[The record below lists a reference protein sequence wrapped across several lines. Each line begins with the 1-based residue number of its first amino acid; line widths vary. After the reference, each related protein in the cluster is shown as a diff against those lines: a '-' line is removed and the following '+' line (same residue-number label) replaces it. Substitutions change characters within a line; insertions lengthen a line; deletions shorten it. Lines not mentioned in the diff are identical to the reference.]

1 MNEAYKIRSVL
12 IVDDDP
18 AVIQTMEEHLRRSN
32 FSTTVADTHTKA
44 LAIYEKVTPDAIIVD
59 VDFNQDNGPEFLRD
73 LRSRGDVP
81 IIVIGNRRKENDKV
95 VWLEFGADEYL
106 SKPLS
111 TRELLVRIKSLGRR
125 CFPTPLENHR
135 KTQLRRWLFGGWELC
150 LKTRQLREPSGELVP
165 LTRGE
170 YALLVAFLEAGLRP
184 LSRECLQ
191 RATRIHGDIF
201 DRSIDVQI
209 LRLRRKLEIDAGAP
223 QLIKTVRG
231 VGYEFSIPAE
241 RA

>member
-1 MNEAYKIRSVL
+1 MNEACSIRSVL
-12 IVDDDP
+12 IVDADP
-18 AVIQTMEEHLRRSN
+18 ALVQAMEEHLRRSN

-44 LAIYEKVTPDAIIVD
+44 LAVYEKVTPDTIIVD
-59 VDFNQDNGPEFLRD
+59 LDSNQDNGREFLRD

-81 IIVIGNRRKENDKV
+81 IIVIGNGRNDNDKV

-106 SKPLS
+106 TKPLS

-125 CFPTPLENHR
+125 CFPARLRN
-135 KTQLRRWLFGGWELC
+135 TQSGRWLFGGWELC
-150 LKTRQLREPSGELVP
+150 LKTKQLREPSGELVH

-170 YALLVAFLEAGLRP
+170 YALLVAFLEAALRP

-191 RATRIHGDIF
+191 QATRVHGDIF

-209 LRLRRKLEIDAGAP
+209 LRLRRKLELDAGAP

-231 VGYEFSIPAE
+231 VGYKFSIPAE